1 MWLSFSITRIS
12 LPLAPVSYT
21 HLDVY
26 KRQGSY
32 LATTEEKVRVPA
44 IPVKTVDSTG
54 AGDAFMGGLGY
65 GLLQKWPLKRMGEF
79 SNACGSYCCQE
90 IGAQYLGDLQEI
102 LRFLRES
109 GLNW

>member
-1 MWLSFSITRIS
+1 
-12 LPLAPVSYT
+12 
-21 HLDVY
+21 
-26 KRQGSY
+26 
-32 LATTEEKVRVPA
+32 
-44 IPVKTVDSTG
+44 
-54 AGDAFMGGLGY
+54 MGGLGY

>member
-1 MWLSFSITRIS
+1 MDEPEQAAAQILRRGPRMVAIT
-12 LPLAPVSYT
+12 LGEA
-21 HLDVY
+21 
-26 KRQGSY
+26 GSY